1 MMSREWHR
9 QSACALIAVREHPQ
23 RGVDW
28 LDADSPDRSRH
39 AVYGI
44 DQLERM
50 LQEADFVVLAAPTT
64 DGTRR
69 LMNSERLAQMKPDAW
84 LINVG
89 RGALVDEAALVEAL
103 RNKTL
108 GGAAL
113 DVFDS
118 EPLPVDSP
126 LWGFENVIITPHVA
140 GMTDKIWER
149 HSDYFSENLR
159 RFLAGQ
165 PLRGVIDKSKGY

>member
-1 MMSREWHR
+1 
-9 QSACALIAVREHPQ
+9 
-23 RGVDW
+23 
-28 LDADSPDRSRH
+28 
-39 AVYGI
+39 
-44 DQLERM
+44 M

-89 RGALVDEAALVEAL
+89 RGALVDETALVEAL
-103 RNKTL
+103 RSKTL

-118 EPLPVDSP
+118 RAFACRLAPME
-126 LWGFENVIITPHVA
+126 FR
-140 GMTDKIWER
+140 ER
-149 HSDYFSENLR
+149 DHHAARRGYDRQNLG
-159 RFLAGQ
+159 A
-165 PLRGVIDKSKGY
+165 PLRLFQRESSAVSGRAATARSN